1 MRRRYANRGHA
12 TRANGAWSDVAGSTL
27 DHASASV
34 APENAWVTF
43 ARALVKNLPDGLV
56 CCKPKRMV
64 QSRVGSFVAF
74 GFAASVLSTLACGG
88 AKPEPLVATR
98 PTVTAAQAAPPK
110 VSALRRKEVREVIDR
125 GLGYVLSK
133 VEIGAE
139 PHRKDGAFVGFVI
152 EGFRDPDLFV
162 GVDLIPGDVI
172 THVNGQKIER
182 PEQAMAAFE
191 SLGKAK
197 ELRVSLERKGAPR
210 ELVLPIVD

>member
-1 MRRRYANRGHA
+1 
-12 TRANGAWSDVAGSTL
+12 
-27 DHASASV
+27 
-34 APENAWVTF
+34 
-43 ARALVKNLPDGLV
+43 
-56 CCKPKRMV
+56 MV
-64 QSRVGSFVAF
+64 PPRLGSFVAF
-74 GFAASVLSTLACGG
+74 GFAASVFASVACGG
-88 AKPEPLVATR
+88 AKPEPVVSARPAAT
-98 PTVTAAQAAPPK
+98 TAPAPPSK
-110 VSALRRKEVREVIDR
+110 VSSLRRKEVREVIDR